1 MSENWLGLD
10 GARVIVAGAGTL
22 GGALVAGFV
31 EAGARVCAIDV
42 SEERLARL
50 TAEVPTRAGGAPVLT
65 VAADLATAEGSIAA
79 IGTARET
86 LGGLDVFVHGVAI
99 NDRREIA
106 EYSPADWERFIAVN
120 LTSAFFTAQAALEP
134 MRAQGHGR
142 VVFFSSVAGLLGH
155 KKHGPYAATKGA
167 INQLTKVMAHEYAA
181 DGVTVNAV
189 APGYMETNLTTAYLD
204 AHPQERARLL
214 TLIPAARFGQLREVV
229 GPVLFLASAQAS
241 FITGHV
247 MYIDGGR
254 TVV

>member
-1 MSENWLGLD
+1 VSDWLGLG

-22 GGALVAGFV
+22 GAALVEGF
-31 EAGARVCAIDV
+31 AGAGAQVCAIDV
-42 SEERLARL
+42 SEERLAAL
-50 TAEVPTRAGGAPVLT
+50 SGGSGGSAVQT
-65 VAADLATAEGSIAA
+65 IAADLSSASGSTQAIDSARAA
-79 IGTARET
+79 
-86 LGGLDVFVHGVAI
+86 LGGLDVFVHGVGI
-99 NDRREIA
+99 NDRRPIP
-106 EYSPADWERFIAVN
+106 EYSPADWERFISVN

-142 VVFFSSVAGLLGH
+142 VVFFSSVAGLMGH

-204 AHPQERARLL
+204 AHPEERARLL
-214 TLIPAARFGQLREVV
+214 TLIPAGRFGQLNEVV
-229 GPVLFLASAQAS
+229 GPVLFLASKQAS
-241 FITGHV
+241 FVNGQV